1 MTAATVGLRQL
12 VKPRP
17 GRGGTLA
24 VLDVGTSKICCY
36 IGRPAGQGGF
46 RLIGRGYQLADGL
59 KAGEIVDVEAA
70 EASIQAVLHEAEQQA
85 GETIREV
92 VATVGAGRPR
102 SQLLRVERPLNGRS
116 VAEEDIQRSL
126 ERARLEMV
134 APGVTVLHTLPVEA
148 VVDDGRPLEDPRG
161 VTGERLDLLVHLVV
175 ADSQPVRNL
184 MACLERCHLEV
195 RSLVAA
201 PFAAG
206 MGCLAEDEMRRGV
219 LLVDIGA
226 GATQAAHFSGGR
238 LLHVDQILKGGDKI
252 TGDLAFGLSTSQREA
267 ERIKNLYGGVLWR
280 SCDDNV
286 RVAVPLI
293 GDHADLPTG
302 EVPRTRL
309 TYIIRARVEE
319 IFQELMGRLQRAADV
334 LQAKPPRSIV
344 LTGGAAQ
351 IEGMDELAEELFR
364 LPARI
369 GRPRAVEGR
378 HGSEDD
384 PCCSAAAGALLLAAR
399 GDGGL
404 GWSDTSERPK
414 LAESITRFREWLRQN
429 F

>member
-1 MTAATVGLRQL
+1 MTATTAGLRQL
-12 VKPRP
+12 VRPRP
-17 GRGGTLA
+17 GRGGPLA

-70 EASIQAVLHEAEQQA
+70 EGSIQAVLHEAEQQA

-126 ERARLEMV
+126 ERARLEV
-134 APGVTVLHTLPVEA
+134 AAPGVTVLHTLPVEA

-184 MACLERCHLEV
+184 MACLERCHLEG

-206 MGCLAEDEMRRGV
+206 M
-219 LLVDIGA
+219 

-238 LLHVDQILKGGDKI
+238 LLHVDQLLKGGDKI